1 MGGKAN
7 SSSSQLLLD
16 CLWLTG
22 VECNLPVRLVVFDH
36 GEYSTEVFN
45 DWGDT
50 QVPGLW
56 GVDLSHCGDSV
67 ALTSPQLPLLIPEL
81 NEAECI
87 LWEF

>member
-1 MGGKAN
+1 MGGKAI

-22 VECNLPVRLVVFDH
+22 VECNLPVELVVFSQ
-36 GEYSTEVFN
+36 GEDSAEVFI

-56 GVDLSHCGDSV
+56 EVDLS
-67 ALTSPQLPLLIPEL
+67 
-81 NEAECI
+81 N
-87 LWEF
+87 

>member
-22 VECNLPVRLVVFDH
+22 VECNLPVMLVVFDH
-36 GEYSTEVFN
+36 GEVSAEVFN

-50 QVPGLW
+50 QVPGKAPGLW
-56 GVDLSHCGDSV
+56 EVDLSH
-67 ALTSPQLPLLIPEL
+67 
-81 NEAECI
+81 
-87 LWEF
+87 